1 MLMYDIVPS
10 GSFAVRVRLN
20 GLFVLDWLGMTLV
33 APIVGDLSLI
43 VTVVVTELRE
53 PLLSMAVTL
62 IATVLVS

>member
-1 MLMYDIVPS
+1 MLMDDIVPS

-20 GLFVLDWLGMTLV
+20 GLFVLVCLGMTLV

-53 PLLSMAVTL
+53 PLLSVAVTL
-62 IATVLVS
+62 IATVLVP